1 MTKNVSEEYGK
12 FSLWSHLVIFNQ
24 AFIFIW
30 KVFILRW
37 LLQNLGAMTKNLF
50 KLLTTNRIAGE
61 DLWGK
66 ISIEFSHY
74 KLRMKNDSQCH
85 KYFRKNYAK
94 KFYPQPSKS
103 IRVTSLPRGVF
114 PFYKLFCKFN
124 IFNQIYGQISKII

>member
-94 KFYPQPSKS
+94 KTPNPPNLLELHLCLEAYFLSTNYFVNL
-103 IRVTSLPRGVF
+103 IFLI
-114 PFYKLFCKFN
+114 KFMGK
-124 IFNQIYGQISKII
+124 FQK